1 MPRLTYTVHPVP
13 GGWHLR
19 EGDEDLQ
26 WFREA
31 SEALQSACNVALYVY
46 EARGIPTAVLIDTG
60 RHAALVSRHG

>member
-1 MPRLTYTVHPVP
+1 MSRLTYTVQAVP

-31 SEALQSACNVALYVY
+31 SEALQSACNVAEYVFQS
-46 EARGIPTAVLIDTG
+46 RGIPTAVLIDTG
-60 RHAALVSRHG
+60 QHAALVTRHG